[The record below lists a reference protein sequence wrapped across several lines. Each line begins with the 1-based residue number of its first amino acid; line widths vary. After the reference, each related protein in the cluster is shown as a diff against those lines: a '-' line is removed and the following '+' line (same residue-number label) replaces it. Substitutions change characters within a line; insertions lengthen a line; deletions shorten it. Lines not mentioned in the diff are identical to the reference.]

1 MLYGQCMDCLSPL
14 TKAVCR
20 LWDSCPVNCN
30 VSHLL
35 RPLNITDCSSH
46 RTCTSS
52 FLLMETMV
60 RGRRGA
66 EENSHVLRNSES
78 RYIWDMHFIKDQER
92 YPRLSSLDIVLE
104 SSGWQPEW
112 QHTPIVTSKVQHFIK
127 VRTALCYTQNQLCPF
142 YLESY
147 HLCCEI
153 ALGRSVIAIFLQFLL
168 QGILCPGAWGQT
180 LNTLQ
185 TQGKKYLIS
194 VFPAN
199 MDAFIFI
206 FFFRQ

>member
-1 MLYGQCMDCLSPL
+1 MLYGQCVDCLSPL

-20 LWDSCPVNCN
+20 LWASCPVNCN
-30 VSHLL
+30 ASHLL
-35 RPLNITDCSSH
+35 RPLNVTNCSSH

-52 FLLMETMV
+52 FLLVETMV

-66 EENSHVLRNSES
+66 EENSHILRNSES

-92 YPRLSSLDIVLE
+92 YPRLSSLDLVLE

-112 QHTPIVTSKVQHFIK
+112 QHTPIVTNKVQHFIK
-127 VRTALCYTQNQLCPF
+127 VHTALSYTQNRLCPF

-147 HLCCEI
+147 HLCCET
-153 ALGRSVIAIFLQFLL
+153 ALGSSVIAIFLQFLL

-185 TQGKKYLIS
+185 TRGNKTFNFS
-194 VFPAN
+194 VSCKHEC
-199 MDAFIFI
+199 
-206 FFFRQ
+206 FFFFFFQQ